1 MSGWQKTKI
10 GEFLFERKG
19 LIDPNEKD
27 LFLLR
32 KIDKI
37 DFAEGKIFLTQYL
50 PTKTKQIIVKQDDL
64 VFSGLNIEKG
74 AIAINDFNQD
84 LVVSANYSTCEI
96 NYSKINRDFLKIF
109 IKSPSFKKLLTDN
122 LKKDYGFTRPK
133 HLLNLEI
140 NLPPLEQ
147 QKQIAKKLKLAEEKQ
162 KILAQEINKQK
173 TYLKNLRKQI
183 LQDAIAGNL
192 TKDWREANPTTESA
206 NELLKKISQEKQ
218 KLIAEKK
225 IKKEKPLPAINEN
238 EILFISKNILWIR
251 IDDLF
256 IVEKGITGIKNAI
269 PGKYP
274 LVVTADER
282 LTHNDFQFDSEAII
296 IPMVS
301 SSGHGHASLKRIHY
315 QVDKFALGSILS
327 ALIPIDKNL
336 ILSKF
341 YYYFLFQYK
350 EELIVSKMSGAANV
364 SLNVSDLRSIV
375 VPVLPFVAQKK
386 LTNILTKIDQAE
398 KQIEKSLEYCK
409 QLSACLL
416 AEAFCKS

>member
-147 QKQIAKKLKLAEEKQ
+147 QKQIAEKLKISEERQ
-162 KILAQEINKQK
+162 KNLQQQINKQK

-206 NELLKKISQEKQ
+206 SELLKKIKQEKE

-398 KQIEKSLEYCK
+398 QQIEKSLEYSK

>member
-206 NELLKKISQEKQ
+206 SELLKKIKQEKE

-225 IKKEKPLPAINEN
+225 IKKEKPLPVINEN